1 MIHAVKRSRRSSLL
15 RLLPF
20 YGLIAGAVFL
30 RGHVHFLAERLPQ
43 VALGREMHVLRD
55 LGDGLVGIPQEIC
68 GPLDP
73 HLHDIV
79 LQTDP
84 GVPLEEPREVGG
96 ADPQLLRDIIE
107 IQLEDRSN
115 RELRDPDACLAF
127 IKNDA
132 KPVII
137 KCWQRNS
144 ETEPEVIP
152 VDEITDISGFDSSR
166 VDMSYN
172 PITEEWKDW
181 SMTPDGQPYFDD
193 E

>member
-1 MIHAVKRSRRSSLL
+1 MIRAVKRSRRNLLL

-30 RGHVHFLAERLPQ
+30 RGHVHFPAERLPQ

-55 LGDGLVGIPQEIC
+55 LGDGLVGIPQQIR

-84 GVPLEEPREVGG
+84 GIPLEEPREVGG

-107 IQLEDRSN
+107 IQLLPVMPGHVGPAGLRVIGNALLLLFLPDPLRQIPDR
-115 RELRDPDACLAF
+115 
-127 IKNDA
+127 
-132 KPVII
+132 
-137 KCWQRNS
+137 
-144 ETEPEVIP
+144 VIP
-152 VDEITDISGFDSSR
+152 HAEDLRRGGLGAAFSDVIAADAVGAL
-166 VDMSYN
+166 
-172 PITEEWKDW
+172 
-181 SMTPDGQPYFDD
+181 GA
-193 E
+193 